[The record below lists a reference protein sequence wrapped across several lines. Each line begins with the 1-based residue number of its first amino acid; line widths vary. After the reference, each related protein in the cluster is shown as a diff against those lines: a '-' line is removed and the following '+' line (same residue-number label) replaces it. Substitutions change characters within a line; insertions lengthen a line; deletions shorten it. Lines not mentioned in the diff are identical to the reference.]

1 MYPSQNSSF
10 ITLLRFEESSISEVL
25 VCNCQCN
32 IKTMQNPTNID
43 RRPLPKCARGLLLAR
58 EVTGSK
64 SVGEECQNQLHSY
77 CFAHFLIKIQKI
89 LDFFSFCFWVL
100 TLHHEFKLNE
110 QTRLNL
116 VFQKIKKW
124 IFFACLNI
132 AFWLVTMKQQVCAVL
147 SNLLC

>member
-1 MYPSQNSSF
+1 MIPTTRITTQQWVSHTAPTLSMYHSQNSSF

-25 VCNCQCN
+25 VWQCN
-32 IKTMQNPTNID
+32 IKTMQNPTN
-43 RRPLPKCARGLLLAR
+43 RRPLPEWARGLLHAR

-64 SVGEECQNQLHSY
+64 PVGEECQNQLRSY

-110 QTRLNL
+110 HT
-116 VFQKIKKW
+116 
-124 IFFACLNI
+124 
-132 AFWLVTMKQQVCAVL
+132 CA
-147 SNLLC
+147 